1 MLRNLSISTK
11 VAVVLTPLFLLSFVV
26 VIYVNYRSEEQQLL
40 EQAQSAALAQSNT
53 IKRTLVHLM
62 TKYEEVDDKLLTQI
76 SQPGGDVQNLQVLFH
91 LDSLKLGEDFLTPA
105 RVEKLRQRQERI
117 QPYHSN
123 LSARAF
129 ATGQPVW
136 AVTCAIP
143 EHHGTK
149 HRHDP
154 VVLASLDMGLPW
166 EYWDCG
172 TLRIILPFPAERRC
186 QTCHDVANGSVLGAA
201 SMDIPFHST
210 TSAIRSNALRS
221 AGIVLAFSAVVF
233 VIGGITFRRYV
244 GRPIQQLVRATTLI
258 GERGLDESITGSYDN
273 DEIGRLAESF
283 RRAQQRLRE
292 AQEEL
297 VRRERL
303 STLGQMASGII
314 HDFRNPMTNI
324 SVSLQVIERQ
334 PDMPGERR
342 ATLFRHIRES
352 LDRMVRMTHELL
364 EYARGET
371 RLEMEQVACDEF
383 LRDVEAYA
391 RPHLE
396 AHRIELGVRCA
407 DDAPSA
413 LFDRER
419 LMRCVLNLVNNAQ
432 DAMPDGGRISI
443 EIRRVG
449 SAVEIEV
456 SDTGPGIPPSI
467 RSTLFEPFVTYGK
480 PKGTGLGLA
489 ITRRVVEQHGGSI
502 RFACGEAGGTTFTIS
517 IPNGAAQQAA

>member
-1 MLRNLSISTK
+1 MLRNLPISTK
-11 VAVVLTPLFLLSFVV
+11 VTVVLAPLFLLIFVV

-40 EQAQSAALAQSNT
+40 DQAQSAALAQSNT

-62 TKYEEVDDKLLTQI
+62 TTYEEVDDKLLTQI
-76 SQPGGDVQNLQVLFH
+76 SQPGGDVENLHVLFH
-91 LDSLKLGEDFLTPA
+91 FDSLRLGEDFLTPA

-129 ATGQPVW
+129 ATGQTVW
-136 AVTCAIP
+136 AVTCVVP
-143 EHHGTK
+143 EHRGTK
-149 HRHDP
+149 HQHDAI
-154 VVLASLDMGLPW
+154 VLPSLDTGLPW

-172 TLRIILPFPAERRC
+172 RLRITLPFQAEGRC
-186 QTCHDVANGSVLGAA
+186 QTCHDVPVGSVLGAA
-201 SMDIPFHST
+201 SMDIPFHAT
-210 TSAIRSNALRS
+210 TAAIRSNALRS
-221 AGIVLAFSAVVF
+221 AGIVLALSAVVIA
-233 VIGGITFRRYV
+233 IGGFTFRRYV

-258 GERGLDESITGSYDN
+258 GERGLDEAITGTFDN

-283 RRAQQRLRE
+283 RRTQYRLRE

-324 SVSLQVIERQ
+324 SVSLEVIERQ

-342 ATLFRHIRES
+342 STLFRHIRES
-352 LDRMVRMTHELL
+352 LDRMVRMTQELL

-371 RLEMEQVACDEF
+371 RLEIAPVACDDF
-383 LRDVEAYA
+383 LRDVETYA

-396 AHRIELGVRCA
+396 AHRVELDVRCA
-407 DDAPSA
+407 VNGTTAF
-413 LFDRER
+413 FDRER

-432 DAMPDGGRISI
+432 DAMPNGGRVSI
-443 EIRRVG
+443 ESRRTG
-449 SAVEIEV
+449 SFVEIDV

-467 RSTLFEPFVTYGK
+467 RATLFEPFVTHGK
-480 PKGTGLGLA
+480 SKGTGLGLA

-502 RFACGEAGGTTFTIS
+502 RFACGETGGTTFTIS
-517 IPNGAAQQAA
+517 IPIGSAQQAA